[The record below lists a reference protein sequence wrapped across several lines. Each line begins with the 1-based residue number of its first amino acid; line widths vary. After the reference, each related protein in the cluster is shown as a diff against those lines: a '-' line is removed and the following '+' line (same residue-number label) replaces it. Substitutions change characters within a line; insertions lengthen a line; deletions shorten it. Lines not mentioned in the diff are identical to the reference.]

1 MVVAADVVVVAP
13 DRVEVVEPPPP
24 PPGPPPPP
32 PPEPPSQAPGLATHS
47 APPVKAPLTL
57 SESTKTPPT
66 SSNAMIATITA

>member
-1 MVVAADVVVVAP
+1 MV
-13 DRVEVVEPPPP
+13 VEVVVDAGPVESVDELVP
-24 PPGPPPPP
+24 PPPPP
-32 PPEPPSQAPGLATHS
+32 PPEPPPPPPPSQVPGLATHS